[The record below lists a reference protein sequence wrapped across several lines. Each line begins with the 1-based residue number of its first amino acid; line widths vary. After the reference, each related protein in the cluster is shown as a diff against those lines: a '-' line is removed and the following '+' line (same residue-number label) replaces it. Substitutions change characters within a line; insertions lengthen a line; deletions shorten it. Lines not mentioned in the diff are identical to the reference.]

1 MKETEYDIAIVGGG
15 LGGLSLSILMVRAG
29 FKVGLFEKETYPF
42 HRVCGEYISNE
53 SLDFVKA
60 LGVELKDTPQISRLA
75 ISSIKGRVLKA
86 ELPLGGFGISRYKL
100 DHQMAQIASSEGVDL
115 FEGARV
121 EQIDFEAE
129 AKGHFQIK
137 SRKGVFS
144 ARLVVCAYGKKSNL
158 DVKLHRP
165 FTLKKPKASNNYI
178 GVKYH
183 VKHPDFPA
191 DLIELMNFKDGYCGM
206 SRIEDDKCCM
216 CYLTTAASLQANG
229 NSIEE
234 LEEVVLK
241 RNPLLGERLERSE
254 RLYSAPVII
263 SNVNFQAKSPV
274 ENHLLMMGDAAGSI
288 APLAGNGMSMSFH
301 AAWMLHRLASDY
313 LEGKINRQQLEEEYA
328 KRWKR
333 QFNTRIKAGA
343 RLQGLF
349 GKTGPTEL
357 AIGSLRYLPFLTKR
371 LIRLTHGKPFYIPP
385 HS

>member
-1 MKETEYDIAIVGGG
+1 MKQTEYDIAIVGGG
-15 LGGLSLSILMVRAG
+15 LGGLSLSILMVRSG
-29 FKVGLFEKETYPF
+29 FRVALFEKETYPF

-60 LGVELKDTPQISRLA
+60 LGVDLKGIPQINRLA
-75 ISSIKGRVLKA
+75 ISSIKGRVLQA
-86 ELPLGGFGISRYKL
+86 DLPLGGFGISRYNL
-100 DHQMAQIASSEGVDL
+100 DHQLAKIASREGIDL

-121 EQIDFEAE
+121 EQIDFETE
-129 AKGHFQIK
+129 AKEHFQIK
-137 SRKGVFS
+137 SRKGKYS

-158 DVKLHRP
+158 DVKLQRP
-165 FTLKKPKASNNYI
+165 FAQKKPRANNNYI

-206 SRIEDDKCCM
+206 SQIEDGKYCM

-241 RNPLLGERLERSE
+241 QNPLLAERLEHSK
-254 RLYSAPVII
+254 RLYTAPVVI

-313 LEGKINRQQLEEEYA
+313 LSDKITRQQLEGEYA
-328 KRWKR
+328 KCWKR
-333 QFNTRIKAGA
+333 HFNTRIKAGA

-357 AIGSLRYLPFLTKR
+357 AIGSLRYLPFLTRR